1 MGRAVR
7 PTGTGGIRL
16 ADGGLRAPRSRRGSP
31 ADVGGRRGIQRGFH
45 RLLEALEVAR
55 LVGRPGERPG
65 LPGDAPTARCWSQA
79 VRTRQGEASSAPART
94 ASERGEPRERGAPV
108 MRRRGFEP
116 PPTKCGPGPHFVTR
130 LSDPFHASRT
140 SDASA
145 DLDRLDVI
153 DDLDVAADVAT
164 AAALAAKA
172 TLDSPVAAPLLC
184 MDRNS
189 PPVTAAFHGC
199 RSGTASDRAPED
211 DRVSYEGLRRAAP
224 AGTAH
229 AVTD

>member
-1 MGRAVR
+1 MLVSGCSNA
-7 PTGTGGIRL
+7 TGGGFKR
-16 ADGGLRAPRSRRGSP
+16 PRPNSFR
-31 ADVGGRRGIQRGFH
+31 
-45 RLLEALEVAR
+45 
-55 LVGRPGERPG
+55 
-65 LPGDAPTARCWSQA
+65 
-79 VRTRQGEASSAPART
+79 
-94 ASERGEPRERGAPV
+94 RGEPRERGAPV

-130 LSDPFHASRT
+130 LSDPSHASRT

-199 RSGTASDRAPED
+199 RSGTASDRARAGAWSTSKAAGRAGCSMAIAWRRERSPAPGRVREIPPD
-211 DRVSYEGLRRAAP
+211 DRDASECERAECPHIAP
-224 AGTAH
+224 
-229 AVTD
+229 